1 MTSEKTLKTLEFDKI
16 RVAAA
21 AYADSPRGAA
31 AVKACVPS
39 ARLDE
44 ALEKL
49 EYTRQ
54 AYTAMYDVLVT
65 PSMAVD
71 DVGEIVSA
79 LSKQAVL
86 SPSDLLK
93 VAALLRCAS
102 GFVSAQ
108 QKLPK
113 EGFGKIEEA
122 AASLYLNGALRED
135 IEAAIVGENEIA
147 DGASAKLRD
156 IRREIRGVL
165 QLLAV
170 LQKIAGH
177 ADVVFRRL
185 PAQPHRQSPMA
196 SLQTPPNPYRPPA
209 PRAVCQRQPESSR
222 P

>member
-39 ARLDE
+39 ACLDE

-156 IRREIRGVL
+156 IRREIRDTNARIRAKLNSYVSGANSKYLQDNVITVRAGRFVL
-165 QLLAV
+165 PV
-170 LQKIAGH
+170 
-177 ADVVFRRL
+177 R
-185 PAQPHRQSPMA
+185 SE
-196 SLQTPPNPYRPPA
+196 YR
-209 PRAVCQRQPESSR
+209 V
-222 P
+222 